1 LGVVAPP
8 PSPDPSRPSPATT
21 SVPIWGI
28 VAATASLAL
37 AAFFLGR
44 ATLFEPHLPSMST
57 SAIQVTPTP
66 NVIVAVRDLARLE
79 TADYH
84 IERVIELADAQSRFF
99 GLLQA
104 KDALLL
110 VAVGDVVAGIDL
122 AKISDS
128 DVKVDWPKRAV
139 RIHLP
144 AAEVF
149 SVALDN
155 ARTHVVSR
163 ETDTFASRQEAL
175 EGRARSEAEGS
186 MRTAA
191 TEGGVLDR
199 AKSSGERAVRDLLR
213 ALGFETI
220 TFD

>member
-1 LGVVAPP
+1 MDAPP
-8 PSPDPSRPSPATT
+8 PPPISPHSESART
-21 SVPIWGI
+21 SLPIWGI
-28 VAATASLAL
+28 VAAAALLAL

-44 ATLFEPHLPSMST
+44 ATLFDPHLPSMSS
-57 SAIQVTPTP
+57 SAIEVKPTP

-99 GLLQA
+99 GLLRA

-122 AKISDS
+122 AKLADS
-128 DVKVDWPKRAV
+128 DVTVDWPKHAV

-149 SVALDN
+149 SVAIDN

-163 ETDTFASRQEAL
+163 ETDAFATRQEAL

-186 MRTAA
+186 MRAA
-191 TEGGVLDR
+191 SIEAGVLDR
-199 AKSSGERAVRDLLR
+199 AKASGERAVRDLLR